1 MAFRPGMPDAGSF
14 PFALL
19 SRLIA
24 KHAKFARDNLFGM
37 YHVAGHPALRAA
49 IATYLKTA
57 RGVKC
62 TPEQIVVT
70 TGAQAAMDLLAR
82 LFLDRGDT
90 VWTEEPGYYGAQSAF
105 VAAGAKLASL
115 PVDRNGW
122 RLDNTPNADPRLIY
136 ITPSC
141 QHPLGMTMRMEQR
154 LRLLDI
160 AQSLNSL
167 IIEDD
172 FDGEYQFVGQSVP
185 SLQGHDRNGK
195 VIYLGS
201 FAKTLFPALRLGF
214 MVVPIAFIPGM
225 TRALSITGQF
235 PPLLLQATLADFID
249 QGHMAR
255 HLRRTRRLYA
265 QRRLLFYKL
274 CEDQLQNEIHLLTG
288 NSGIQI
294 TGLLSR
300 RLDDHEVV
308 AAAQRRGVEVSPL
321 SMQYHHGS
329 ASQGLVLG
337 YAACDEAMT
346 RKGLRLLAEA
356 IRSVR

>member
-1 MAFRPGMPDAGSF
+1 MPERIFPIDTIALDRSSKPPLQRQLYQALKDLIETRAIPAGSVLPSTREFAADLKLGRNTVIAAYDQLITEGYLLNRPGARPRVIDIAGPATSPEPAALSKHGPQMSARGKLMAHRQFHYSQAGQMAFRPGMPDAGSF

-24 KHAKFARDNLFGM
+24 KDAKFARDNLFGM

-172 FDGEYQFVGQSVP
+172 FDGEYRLS
-185 SLQGHDRNGK
+185 
-195 VIYLGS
+195 GS
-201 FAKTLFPALRLGF
+201 PCPRCR
-214 MVVPIAFIPGM
+214 GM
-225 TRALSITGQF
+225 T
-235 PPLLLQATLADFID
+235 AT
-249 QGHMAR
+249 
-255 HLRRTRRLYA
+255 
-265 QRRLLFYKL
+265 
-274 CEDQLQNEIHLLTG
+274 EE
-288 NSGIQI
+288 
-294 TGLLSR
+294 
-300 RLDDHEVV
+300 
-308 AAAQRRGVEVSPL
+308 
-321 SMQYHHGS
+321 
-329 ASQGLVLG
+329 
-337 YAACDEAMT
+337 
-346 RKGLRLLAEA
+346 
-356 IRSVR
+356 